1 MIHVVL
7 ETIKKGQRLP
17 VGAPERRV
25 NSITYVIE
33 LDYKNLFNM
42 YRSSFY

>member
-1 MIHVVL
+1 MRTRVS
-7 ETIKKGQRLP
+7 RLRIP

-42 YRSSFY
+42 YIKRNKKIN